1 MNRISFVV
9 PGEPVAKARPRFTK
23 NGHAYTP
30 DRTRQYEEIVRLYAI
45 RAMRGKKMLTGAI
58 SLSVVAFFPIPK
70 YFTKAIREKALAG
83 GLWHTKKP
91 DWDNI
96 GKIVS
101 DALNGVVYPDD
112 AVVSDATVAKRYSS
126 NPRVVVTVIE
136 I

>member
-1 MNRISFVV
+1 
-9 PGEPVAKARPRFTK
+9 
-23 NGHAYTP
+23 
-30 DRTRQYEEIVRLYAI
+30 
-45 RAMRGKKMLTGAI
+45 MLTGAI
-58 SLSVVAFFPIPK
+58 GLRVTAYFPIPK
-70 YFTKAIREKALAG
+70 SFTRAKTEQAISGSL
-83 GLWHTKKP
+83 LHTKKP

-126 NPRVVVTVIE
+126 NPRVVVTAIE